1 MNAGF
6 LCSAFA
12 HAVKTMEKGEEAILT
27 VKPERKSIY
36 KSYVK

>member
-6 LCSAFA
+6 LCPAFA